1 MKILLLG
8 ASGFIGSALGL
19 ELLREGHDVIALG
32 RDPGV
37 GQALLPA
44 AEWRRGDLRQMIA
57 PTDWRELLA
66 GIEVVINAAGA
77 LQTGL
82 RDDVDKVQHLA
93 MAAMLEMAGE
103 LGVRHVVQISAAGAD
118 TESGTLFMASKARAD
133 AILAASGLEHTILR
147 PGLVIGRNAFGG
159 TEMLRIAAA
168 APMRLDIVGA
178 GPIRCIALSDVIA
191 AVQVALAD
199 PARCRGIFDLVG
211 REMQTLGE
219 LIAVHREWLGFAPHR
234 HGLRLPIAALAVVGR
249 LADALGWFGWRSP
262 LRSTALA
269 VLTGGIDGEPD
280 DAARLLGRDALTV
293 PSLFD
298 QLGGAG
304 KADRWHA
311 RLAGLFP
318 AALLSLA
325 LLWLGSGILGFL
337 YTEAA
342 SALLVDSGMPT
353 CLARASV
360 ISGSIADLAIALGLF
375 WRPALPVALRAS
387 IYLALAYLAGSLALR
402 PDLWLDPLGP
412 MLKVLPILALS
423 AMCLAISEER

>member
-1 MKILLLG
+1 MNILLLG
-8 ASGFIGSALGL
+8 ASGFIGSALGR
-19 ELLREGHDVIALG
+19 ELLREGHDVITLG
-32 RDPGV
+32 RNPRF

-57 PTDWRELLA
+57 PADWRELLA

-93 MAAMLEMAGE
+93 MAAMFEMAGE

-118 TESGTLFMASKARAD
+118 TESDTLFMTSKARAD
-133 AILAASGLEHTILR
+133 AILAASGLAYTILR

-168 APMRLDIVGA
+168 APMRFDIVGA
-178 GPIRCIALSDVIA
+178 RPIRCTALSDVIA

-211 REMQTLGE
+211 RETQTLGE
-219 LIAVHREWLGFAPHR
+219 LIATHRQWLGFAPHL
-234 HGLRLPIAALAVVGR
+234 HGLRLPIAALAFVGR
-249 LADALGWFGWRSP
+249 LADALGWLGWRSP

-269 VLTGGIDGEPD
+269 ALTAGIDGEPD
-280 DAARLLGRDALTV
+280 DAARLLGRDAL
-293 PSLFD
+293 SLPRMFE

-318 AALLSLA
+318 VALLALG

-337 YTEAA
+337 QTDAA
-342 SALLVDSGMPT
+342 STLLVDGGISVGT
-353 CLARASV
+353 ARASV
-360 ISGSIADLAIALGLF
+360 ISGSIGDLAIALGLI
-375 WRPALPVALRAS
+375 WRPTVMAALRAS
-387 IYLALAYLAGSLALR
+387 IFLTLAYLAGSLAIR

-412 MLKVLPILALS
+412 MLKVLPILALT
-423 AMCLAISEER
+423 AICLAISEER